1 MKHSNEREDL
11 MNRAMRAALRARRAA
26 LGLDIKDVAERA
38 GIPERTMSRYLNGTS
53 ELYYSVLVQIA
64 GAMSTTVEQLA
75 RDAMRLTEDEGFRDD

>member
-1 MKHSNEREDL
+1 